1 MPDAACFTWHSE
13 QQSRKDKLNA
23 QDTRLPNTKPRDGVY
38 RYSRTR
44 SPRISG
50 RSGPF
55 KGHADSVVTG
65 VEATPD
71 GLRLT
76 VAATGQA
83 THLGRFTRD
92 ESVVVHADATFEG
105 TLFFT
110 AANGDQLFADVEGA
124 FISATTA
131 LGTYTFTG
139 GTGRFK
145 NASWGTGFVGVTSD
159 GIHIAVKFAG
169 TISSPGANQK

>member
-1 MPDAACFTWHSE
+1 M
-13 QQSRKDKLNA
+13 L
-23 QDTRLPNTKPRDGVY
+23 
-38 RYSRTR
+38 RTR
-44 SPRISG
+44 ACRTPSLAMVFTAILGLALPASAG
-50 RSGPF
+50 DQVPF
-55 KGHADSVVTG
+55 KGHADAVVTG

-105 TLFFT
+105 TLLFT
-110 AANGDQLFADVEGA
+110 AANGDQLFADVEDA

-145 NASWGTGFVGVTSD
+145 NASGGAGFVGVTSD